1 MPSQMLGTGNEL
13 RLGFSKPLGVC
24 TCSHLSN
31 QQRACLFFFS
41 LKVAAFWQREE
52 ELILV

>member
-24 TCSHLSN
+24 TYSHLSN
-31 QQRACLFFFS
+31 QQRACLFFS
-41 LKVAAFWQREE
+41 LKMAAFWQREE
-52 ELILV
+52 EFILE

>member
-1 MPSQMLGTGNEL
+1 MLTSEQSAESL
-13 RLGFSKPLGVC
+13 LV
-24 TCSHLSN
+24 
-31 QQRACLFFFS
+31 FFS